1 MTVMETMNFRYQWIQ
16 LLVMIYQHLKLYLL
30 KIYGILM
37 VYLLINFGEYRTLIY
52 LTHTRLI

>member
-1 MTVMETMNFRYQWIQ
+1 MNFRYQWIQ